1 MKTKILILIIAII
14 GFNLYGQNDNPRNL
28 RFGILFTLD
37 SNLSSENFGI
47 DEYTGYSADY
57 NKTNY
62 KIGLSVEYL
71 LRNGFTL
78 NSGFNYSNKN
88 FTGTYYCYTC
98 NFAVPPSPEKIELQF
113 VEIPLS
119 LRYYFLPSGLKLF
132 ADIGLIN
139 QFSLT
144 NKIVENKYNMSGKLG
159 CGIEYNLNPKLAFQL
174 VTEYNKGLTNMF
186 KESDFK
192 IKTISF
198 GLGIIKKI

>member
-1 MKTKILILIIAII
+1 MKAKMLILIIAII
-14 GFNLYGQNDNPRNL
+14 GVNLYGQNDNPRNL

-37 SNLSSENFGI
+37 SNLSSENFRI

-62 KIGLSVEYL
+62 KIGLSIEYL

-88 FTGTYYCYTC
+88 FTGTYYC
-98 NFAVPPSPEKIELQF
+98 AVCSFIDAPSPEKIELEF
-113 VEIPLS
+113 AEIPLS
-119 LRYYFLPSGLKLF
+119 LRYYFLPGNLKIY
-132 ADIGLIN
+132 ADVGLIN
-139 QFSLT
+139 QFALT
-144 NKIVENKYNMSGKLG
+144 NKIVENKYNISGKLG
-159 CGIEYNLNPKLAFQL
+159 CGMEYNFNPKLAFQL
-174 VTEYNKGLTNMF
+174 VTEYNEGLTNMF

-198 GLGIIKKI
+198 GLGIVKKI

>member
-1 MKTKILILIIAII
+1 MKTKILILILTII
-14 GFNLYGQNDNPRNL
+14 CLNLYGQNDNPRNL

-37 SNLSSENFGI
+37 RNLSSENFVI
-47 DEYTGYSADY
+47 DEYTGYSAEY
-57 NKTNY
+57 NKTNF

-78 NSGFNYSNKN
+78 NSGFNYSNKD
-88 FTGTYYCYTC
+88 FTGTYYCAVC
-98 NFAVPPSPEKIELQF
+98 NFIAPPSPENIELQF
-113 VEIPLS
+113 IEIPLS
-119 LRYYFLPSGLKLF
+119 LRYYFLPSDLKLF

-198 GLGIIKKI
+198 GLGIVKKI

>member
-1 MKTKILILIIAII
+1 MKSKILILLITIISLN
-14 GFNLYGQNDNPRNL
+14 FYGQNDNPRNL
-28 RFGILFTLD
+28 RLGILFILD
-37 SNLSSENFGI
+37 NNLSSENFAI
-47 DEYTGYSADY
+47 DEYSGYSADY

-62 KIGLSVEYL
+62 KIGFSAEYL
-71 LRNGFTL
+71 LKNGFTL

-98 NFAVPPSPEKIELQF
+98 NFAVLPSPEKIELQF
-113 VEIPLS
+113 IEIPLS
-119 LRYYFLPSGLKLF
+119 LRYYFLPSELKIY

-139 QFSLT
+139 QFSMS
-144 NKIVENKYNMSGKLG
+144 NEIVENKYNISGKLG
-159 CGIEYNLNPKLAFQL
+159 CGIEYNLNPKLALQL

-198 GLGIIKKI
+198 GLGIMKKI

>member
-1 MKTKILILIIAII
+1 MKTKILILIITII
-14 GFNLYGQNDNPRNL
+14 GLNLYGQNDNPRNL
-28 RFGILFTLD
+28 RFGMLFTFD
-37 SNLSSENFGI
+37 SNLSSENFAI
-47 DEYTGYSADY
+47 DEYRGYSADY
-57 NKTNY
+57 NKANY

-71 LRNGFTL
+71 LRNRFTL
-78 NSGFNYSNKN
+78 NSGFNYSNKD
-88 FTGTYYCYTC
+88 FTGTYYC
-98 NFAVPPSPEKIELQF
+98 AVCDFIGPANPEKIELQY

-119 LRYYFLPSGLKLF
+119 LRYYFLPSDLKLF

-144 NKIVENKYNMSGKLG
+144 NEIIDNKYNISGKLG

-198 GLGIIKKI
+198 GLGIVKKI